1 MAFPETDRLEGPIL
15 QELLALGG
23 EERVK
28 FLYWRLVAYFPQLAE
43 QDLKVRTRRRESQW
57 QVLVHRAGARLVK
70 KGELKRE
77 VGRWILT
84 PKGRQRA
91 EAERMLLELP
101 SSSPN
106 AIKRAISHSEI
117 QTMLVEIG
125 QTLGRY
131 AEKEYQRYDV
141 VWKESALSPR
151 LSHVFEVQVKGKIE
165 SALAKLKHAYDT
177 QRSKPIL
184 VISDERDQKRARQF
198 LQPYLSGSFHE
209 IGAVT
214 TVLGVEEIE
223 RMYLALDSVKGI
235 LQEILL

>member
-1 MAFPETDRLEGPIL
+1 MAFPETARLEGPIL

-28 FLYWRLVAYFPQLAE
+28 FLYGRLVAYFPQLAE
-43 QDLKVRTRRRESQW
+43 PDLNVMTRRRESQW
-57 QVLVHRAGARLVK
+57 KVLVHRAGAQLVK
-70 KGELKRE
+70 KGELRRGA
-77 VGRWILT
+77 GRWRLT
-84 PKGRQRA
+84 TKGQQRA

-101 SSSPN
+101 SSLAATP
-106 AIKRAISHSEI
+106 KRTLSHHEI
-117 QTMLVEIG
+117 QSMLVEIG
-125 QTLGRY
+125 QALGRY

-141 VWKESALSPR
+141 VWKESELAPR

-177 QRSKPIL
+177 QRSKPVL

-198 LQPYLSGSFHE
+198 LLPYLSGSFHE

-223 RMYLALDSVKGI
+223 RMYFALDSIKET
-235 LQEILL
+235 LQELL